1 MIERVTSPRRSSE
14 VDDARPEQSE
24 TQAPKRPVPEA
35 AIDLD
40 KAILQAKMSV
50 GPAGDAYEREADD
63 VAARVVRTLRAAPPT
78 TDTSTRPA
86 DAADSNPRVERNE
99 RPIPAHGGDGSG
111 DTGSSDESG
120 DGDTIDVGGRLRRVQ
135 RLANVSTPPKPATQI
150 RRIQRSATGGANIGL
165 QGGDLDADT
174 TRVLKASRGGGK
186 PLPDPARSKMESAFG
201 ADFSGIRVH
210 SGPTATD
217 LNERIQAKA
226 FTTGNDIYFRD
237 SVPDASTSSGQELL
251 AHELTH
257 TIQQGAAVHRS
268 ADDSLQRWSWPFK
281 KDPPPPP
288 PKISGPG
295 TLSGDGSFTP
305 NPHNRSEE
313 GISAPANVHK
323 RSGSGPIEKQDSIDP
338 VMREDPTKMQLG
350 DSDLSLQN
358 RDQVSG
364 KAAGQEGRAEMGPM
378 VMTGEQVAGP
388 VEMPAELGSAP
399 VGGAVPGAHQQF
411 PTAEE
416 LGENEKLFPA
426 PSMSD
431 VDLPTMPVL
440 DDDPIGVI
448 SAYTQYAGNF
458 LKIAQRHDTKIERYA
473 RYFEADYEAV
483 HGAKVQWEAATESSD
498 AAAQKKI
505 TKDMGGKPDTEFAYA
520 GFRLKRAHIAEAATD
535 KEVPLVD
542 GIYEQARD
550 VEKEHK
556 DDGGGRSIPY
566 TEARIAALE
575 TKKQESALTPKA
587 ISGYDAKIQKHQARL
602 VRLKA
607 ARSEGGRLGN
617 LVKQAKLSE
626 DDLRIK
632 RTGLQA
638 DKKEVKETKG
648 RGVKTHKHYA
658 SKAGAALL
666 GAGASLLT
674 LGIVSFSQ
682 DKDDGGYSST
692 RRATPIWVRV
702 KDELRRIK
710 DMTDK
715 RPYGP
720 ATTFHAVLESFSFVI
735 KEIRNILASVAVLAS
750 LAALIPAAT
759 VVAGAIAGTASTL
772 AIGFA
777 ALKLMIDAVL
787 ASWSVIE
794 RIRNTN
800 ARNSDLLSAQAVRQ
814 GGDVVADAIAL
825 GAAYGGPAAGNAV
838 AGEKVFDGAHE
849 RIDNAGWTPSAK
861 QVSNIPAHLANTG
874 VKVGGTIAGQGV
886 KGAAATEGF
895 SAVGGQQDMRLSHM
909 RQDRRDALGV
919 QSAGGDGEGPVA
931 KPEWLIAAEAEE
943 NEARQSSLD
952 ALIQNHSA
960 KIKRFHAKTQNLMKS
975 SVEFDKDAPKLAQ
988 KAPAED
994 AEPQEDQQSLIEM
1007 ARGLKVTV
1015 AGVAELTGEVDA
1027 DAISAHVAQ

>member
-1 MIERVTSPRRSSE
+1 MSG
-14 VDDARPEQSE
+14 RPETPTNE
-24 TQAPKRPVPEA
+24 N
-35 AIDLD
+35 
-40 KAILQAKMSV
+40 
-50 GPAGDAYEREADD
+50 PADA
-63 VAARVVRTLRAAPPT
+63 AARAVRALRSEPPT
-78 TDTSTRPA
+78 TDTDTRRA
-86 DAADSNPRVERNE
+86 DAADSNPRVQRSERLTLD
-99 RPIPAHGGDGSG
+99 HGGDGSG
-111 DTGSSDESG
+111 DTGSNDGSD
-120 DGDTIDVGGRLRRVQ
+120 DGDAIDLGGRLRKVQ
-135 RLANVSTPPKPATQI
+135 RSSSTPPLNTPVTQI
-150 RRIQRSATGGANIGL
+150 RRIQRSATAGGTIGV

-268 ADDSLQRWSWPFK
+268 ADDNLQRWSWPWK
-281 KDPPPPP
+281 KDSPPPL
-288 PKISGPG
+288 KISGPG
-295 TLSGDGSFTP
+295 TLSEDGSFTP

-323 RSGSGPIEKQDSIDP
+323 RSGNGPIEKQDSIDP

-350 DSDLSLQN
+350 DLNLSPQN

-364 KAAGQEGRAEMGPM
+364 KAAGREGRAEMGPM
-378 VMTGEQVAGP
+378 VMAGKQVAGP
-388 VEMPAELGSAP
+388 VEMPAEFGRAP

-416 LGENEKLFPA
+416 LEENEQLFPA
-426 PSMSD
+426 PSMSEI
-431 VDLPTMPVL
+431 DLPTKPVL

-448 SAYTQYAGNF
+448 SAYTQYAGEF
-458 LKIAQRHDTKIERYA
+458 LKLAQRHDTKIERYA
-473 RYFEADYEAV
+473 RYFEADYETV
-483 HGAKVQWEAATESSD
+483 QGAKIEWDAAKESND

-505 TKDMGGKPDTEFAYA
+505 TKDVGGNPDAEFTYA
-520 GFRLKRAHIAEAATD
+520 GFTLKRAHIAEAATD

-566 TEARIAALE
+566 TEARIADLE
-575 TKKQESALTPKA
+575 TKKESALTPKA

-602 VRLKA
+602 MRLKA
-607 ARSEGGRLGN
+607 ARNEGGRLGN
-617 LVKQAKLSE
+617 LVKQAKLS
-626 DDLRIK
+626 DDNLTIK
-632 RTGLQA
+632 RGAL
-638 DKKEVKETKG
+638 KKNKAEVKKKN
-648 RGVKTHKHYA
+648 RGVGTAKHYA
-658 SKAGAALL
+658 SKGRAAIL
-666 GAGASLLT
+666 GAGTGLLS

-682 DKDDGGYSST
+682 DKGDGGYSST
-692 RRATPIWVRV
+692 LRFTPTWVRV

-720 ATTFHAVLESFSFVI
+720 VTTIHAVLESFSFVI

-750 LAALIPAAT
+750 LAALIPGAT
-759 VVAGAIAGTASTL
+759 VVAAAIAGTASTL

-777 ALKLMIDAVL
+777 ALKLVTDAVL

-814 GGDVVADAIAL
+814 GGDVVADALAL

-838 AGEKVFDGAHE
+838 AGEKVYSGVHE
-849 RIDNAGWTPSAK
+849 RIGNAGWTESAQ

-874 VKVGGTIAGQGV
+874 VKVGGNIAGQGV
-886 KGAAATEGF
+886 KGA
-895 SAVGGQQDMRLSHM
+895 GGVEKVSKAGAGQDMRLNHM
-909 RQDRRDALGV
+909 RQDRRGALGAE
-919 QSAGGDGEGPVA
+919 SAGGNGEGPVA

-943 NEARQSSLD
+943 NEARRSSLN
-952 ALIQNHSA
+952 ALITNHSA
-960 KIKRFHAKTQNLMKS
+960 MIKRFHAKTQKLMKS
-975 SVEFDKDAPKLAQ
+975 SGEFDKDAPKLAQ

-994 AEPQEDQQSLIEM
+994 AEREEDQQSLIEM
-1007 ARGLKVTV
+1007 ARGVKVTV
-1015 AGVAELTGEVDA
+1015 AGVVELSSEVGA